1 MNKVSVDVMKKYIP
15 KEVKPSNLRL
25 FMADVKIR
33 MLAAEEITKTID
45 ETIRYNQIQ
54 QKEGTRD

>member
-15 KEVKPSNLRL
+15 KELKPSNLRL

>member
-45 ETIRYNQIQ
+45 EMIRYNQIQ